1 MGRTYRKD
9 KSWDD
14 DSRSSKNKPK
24 TFSTRNMRALN
35 TTVEEE
41 FEGLDDINSEDLTK
55 THTTKQNINHTT
67 KRI

>member
-14 DSRSSKNKPK
+14 DSRASKNKFK
-24 TFSTRNMRALN
+24 NFSTRNMRALN

-41 FEGLDDINSEDLTK
+41 FEELDDINSDDLTE
-55 THTTKQNINHTT
+55 THTTKQNTNHTT